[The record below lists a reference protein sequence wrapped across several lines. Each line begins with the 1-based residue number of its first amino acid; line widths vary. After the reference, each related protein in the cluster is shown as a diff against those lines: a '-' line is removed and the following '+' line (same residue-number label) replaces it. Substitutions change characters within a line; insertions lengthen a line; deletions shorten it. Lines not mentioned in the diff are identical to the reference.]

1 MDKVAIIGVG
11 VEGFRSAIRELSYKE
26 MVYQAAVKA
35 YDDAQVNP
43 REEVDTFISCE
54 EDFNMGTSIT
64 DEYAPD
70 QLGAAQRP
78 VHTITG
84 DGIQGMAA
92 AFMQLK
98 TGMFDIAVVQAQSRA
113 SDMLTHNQIMNFAFD
128 PLYTR
133 QFDAMYHST
142 AALEK
147 RAYMK
152 GSGVSEDAIAEVA
165 VKNYNNALRNPI
177 AAYGTK
183 VTARDIGESEMV
195 SSPLR
200 DAEISKSVDG
210 SIVVVMANEKV
221 VNEKNVD
228 PVWIKGISYAT
239 NSPNFDTR
247 DWTNAKYASLSADRA
262 YKMAGIDKPR
272 DQIDIFEIDDTYAY
286 KELQHL
292 ESLGVYENGKAGE
305 AVLDGELAR
314 TGATPVNTSGG
325 VLGVGNAHDVNGL
338 QRIAELVEQ
347 IRGHAGRRQI
357 KNVETGMAFS
367 WRGVPTTA
375 GALAIL
381 SKDQR

>member
-1 MDKVAIIGVG
+1 MEKVAIIGVG

-35 YDDAQVNP
+35 YDDAHVNP
-43 REEVDTFISCE
+43 RTEVDTFISCE

-70 QLGAAQRP
+70 QLGAAQRT

-92 AFMQLK
+92 AYMQIK
-98 TGMFDIAVVQAQSRA
+98 TGMYDIAVVQAQSRT
-113 SDMLTHNQIMNFAFD
+113 SDMLTHNQVTNFAFD

-133 QFDAMYHST
+133 QFDAQHHST

-152 GSGVSEDAIAEVA
+152 GSGVTEDAIAQVA
-165 VKNYNNALRNPI
+165 VKNYNNALKNPI

-183 VTARDIGESEMV
+183 ATLGDIAGSEMV
-195 SSPLR
+195 SSPLK
-200 DAEISKSVDG
+200 DAEISKNVDG
-210 SIVVVMANEKV
+210 SVVVVMASEKIV
-221 VNEKNVD
+221 KQKDVN
-228 PVWIKGISYAT
+228 PVWINGISYAT

-247 DWTNAKYASLSADRA
+247 DWTNAKYAKLSADRA
-262 YKMAGIDKPR
+262 YKMAGINNPR
-272 DQIDIFEIDDTYAY
+272 DQIDIFEIDDTYAF

-292 ESLGVYENGKAGE
+292 ESLGVFENGEAGR
-305 AVLDGELAR
+305 AAMNGELAR
-314 TGATPVNTSGG
+314 TGNTPVNVSGG

-338 QRIAELVEQ
+338 QRIYELVEQ
-347 IRGHAGRRQI
+347 IRGHAGRRQVSDV
-357 KNVETGMAFS
+357 KTGMAFS

-381 SKDQR
+381 SKE

>member
-1 MDKVAIIGVG
+1 MEKVAIIGVG

-35 YDDAQVNP
+35 YDDTQINP

-70 QLGAAQRP
+70 QLGAAQRT

-92 AFMQLK
+92 AYMQIK
-98 TGMFDIAVVQAQSRA
+98 TGMFDVAVVEAQSRV
-113 SDMLTHNQIMNFAFD
+113 SDILTHNQITNFAFD
-128 PLYTR
+128 PLYNR
-133 QFDAMYHST
+133 QFDAVYHST

-147 RAYMK
+147 RAYLEY
-152 GSGVSEDAIAEVA
+152 SGTSEEAIAEVA
-165 VKNYNNALRNPI
+165 AKNYNNALKNPI
-177 AAYGTK
+177 AAYGVRAK
-183 VTARDIGESEMV
+183 ASDIMNTDMIA
-195 SSPLR
+195 SPLR
-200 DAEISKSVDG
+200 DGEISKPVDG
-210 SIVVVMANEKV
+210 AVVIVMASEKV
-221 VNEKNVD
+221 VKEKNVN
-228 PVWIKGISYAT
+228 PIYINGISYAT

-247 DWTNAKYASLSADRA
+247 DWQYAKYAKLTADRV
-262 YKMAGIDKPR
+262 YKMAGINDPKEE
-272 DQIDIFEIDDTYAY
+272 IDVFEIDDTYAF

-292 ESLGVYENGKAGE
+292 ESLGVYDKGEAGKAMLNGD
-305 AVLDGELAR
+305 LGSK
-314 TGATPVNTSGG
+314 GSTPVNVSGG

-338 QRIAELVEQ
+338 QRIAELVDQ
-347 IRGHAGRRQI
+347 LRGHAGRRQI
-357 KNVETGMAFS
+357 SDANTGMAFS

-381 SKDQR
+381 SKE

>member
-1 MDKVAIIGVG
+1 MEKVAIIGVG

-70 QLGAAQRP
+70 QLGAAQRT

-92 AFMQLK
+92 AYMQLK

-133 QFDAMYHST
+133 QFDAMHHST

-147 RAYMK
+147 RAFMK
-152 GSGVSEDAIAEVA
+152 GSGISEDAIAEVA

-200 DAEISKSVDG
+200 DAEISKNVDG

-247 DWTNAKYASLSADRA
+247 DWTNAKYASLSAERA

-292 ESLGVYENGKAGE
+292 ESLGVYESGKAGE
-305 AVLDGELAR
+305 AVMDGELAR
-314 TGATPVNTSGG
+314 TGATPVNISGG